1 MIPNRFGPLRRL
13 TAYALA
19 GGLTLSATTAEAAC
33 LHTNQLWSCTNA
45 SGVPLELFCFGA
57 GVVMTCME
65 FSGEW
70 ILVSPHEV
78 LSQISDIDSQ
88 VSSALLASSASRNST
103 IESEAP
109 QLNIGG
115 GGTHITVKSP
125 GNLLVPP
132 AGEHS
137 GQQ

>member
-1 MIPNRFGPLRRL
+1 MKPNRARWMQRV
-13 TAYALA
+13 AACVLA

-45 SGVPLELFCFGA
+45 SGEPLELFCFGA

-65 FSGEW
+65 FSGDW

-78 LSQISDIDSQ
+78 LSQISDVDSQ
-88 VSSALLASSASRNST
+88 VSSALLASANSRNST

-109 QLNIGG
+109 QLSIGG
-115 GGTHITVKSP
+115 GGTHITVKAP
-125 GNLLVPP
+125 GTIVVPP
-132 AGEHS
+132 VGVHN
-137 GQQ
+137 GQ